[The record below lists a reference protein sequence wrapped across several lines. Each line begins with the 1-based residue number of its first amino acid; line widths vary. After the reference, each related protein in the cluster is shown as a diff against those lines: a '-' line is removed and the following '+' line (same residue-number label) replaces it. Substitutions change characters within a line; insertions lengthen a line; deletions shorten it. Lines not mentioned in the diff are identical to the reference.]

1 MKRNFIAIAVLSAF
15 ALTSRVS
22 AQAPAP
28 GEPLKVKGGHVLG
41 ETAEQFFGEG
51 YEKEAI
57 AACKTGDFKSMAL
70 PNKRALKDYCR
81 DLTDARQEALTGI
94 RSEYT
99 GGGDTSELRADT
111 YTFDAG
117 RLIKMVLVFTAP
129 SAESNFR
136 GQSFDKVFAGTKQA
150 YGAPT
155 KEAAEHVQD
164 SYGVSYVAHHELWL
178 MPQSAILITEKPG
191 PGGSTTVSAFTR
203 AEYDRAMSDA
213 AQNPNPLQ

>member
-1 MKRNFIAIAVLSAF
+1 MRTTFGVLVALSAF
-15 ALTSRVS
+15 LLTCQIS
-22 AQAPAP
+22 AQALPQD
-28 GEPLKVKGGHVLG
+28 GPLKVKGGHVLG
-41 ETAEQFFGEG
+41 ETAEQFFAEG

-81 DLTDARQEALTGI
+81 DLTDARQAALTGM

-99 GGGDTSELRADT
+99 GGGDTAELRADT
-111 YTFDAG
+111 YTFDG
-117 RLIKMVLVFTAP
+117 GHLIKMVLVFTAP

-136 GQSFDKVFAGTKQA
+136 GQSFEKVFAGTKLA

-164 SYGVSYVAHHELWL
+164 SYGVPYVAHHELWL
-178 MPQSAILITEKPG
+178 TPQSAIVITEKPG

-203 AEYDRAMSDA
+203 AEYDRATSDA